1 MELVGVVGA
10 GVIGRGVCHAVAAS
24 GVDVVLV
31 DVDARTLTDAVDEIR
46 VNARMYRLLDGG
58 AGTTTGSRELL
69 QRIHPS
75 VDYESLADADIVI
88 ENVPENWDI
97 KQSVYQEL
105 SRTCPTATV
114 FAANTSTIPIT
125 RIAATTD
132 RPDQVVGLHFMNPV
146 PLKPTVELIRGRDT
160 SDSTVARVM
169 ELLDRMG
176 KEAVGVRDSPGFVTN
191 RVLMLAVNEATSLV
205 EEGVAEPAAI
215 DRLFTGGLGHRM
227 GILATA
233 DLIGIDTVLNSIE
246 MLYEAFGD
254 SKYRPCPLLRKMV
267 EEAGWVARAELVSSR
282 TIRRPGADMPV
293 DVSGIRDRV
302 RVFVVDAAGLDGLAD
317 DERMFLR
324 YHLSSLFAVQLVL
337 FVERAFGIIVEDDD
351 LDMENFATVNAIAA
365 LVARKPSAR

>member
-1 MELVGVVGA
+1 M
-10 GVIGRGVCHAVAAS
+10 IGRGVCHAVAAS

-267 EEAGWVARAELVSSR
+267 EEGRLGRKSGAGFFAYD
-282 TIRRPGADMPV
+282 P
-293 DVSGIRDRV
+293 
-302 RVFVVDAAGLDGLAD
+302 AAG
-317 DERMFLR
+317 
-324 YHLSSLFAVQLVL
+324 S
-337 FVERAFGIIVEDDD
+337 
-351 LDMENFATVNAIAA
+351 
-365 LVARKPSAR
+365 